1 MGLRAHPD
9 GTVVTP
15 GQLMAAVRR
24 VLHGQ
29 KAMSIPEALASY
41 GRVFGPLAGI
51 VSPRAVDIWGTML
64 SQLKQLQQEIGGQVG
79 ILTPHI
85 CGRWVCDILLGA
97 VGTIGGPGLSL
108 VDLIELGVGDGNV
121 VKEHFVFSDLFEL
134 LVSEPVRAKVEWLS
148 HLPGVAMKGKACPSV
163 ARGGVVADAGVG
175 DVAAGGRTGP
185 CYNFRSTGTCR
196 QGNKCRFC
204 HDN

>member
-1 MGLRAHPD
+1 M
-9 GTVVTP
+9 
-15 GQLMAAVRR
+15 
-24 VLHGQ
+24 
-29 KAMSIPEALASY
+29 
-41 GRVFGPLAGI
+41 
-51 VSPRAVDIWGTML
+51 
-64 SQLKQLQQEIGGQVG
+64 
-79 ILTPHI
+79 
-85 CGRWVCDILLGA
+85 
-97 VGTIGGPGLSL
+97 GTIGGPGLSL
-108 VDLIELGVGDGNV
+108 VDLIELGVGDGKV